1 MSEWLPEQTVDDTD
15 VGWGD
20 DEAAAEAAANR
31 DRDWYE
37 RERPPHHEG

>member
-1 MSEWLPEQTVDDTD
+1 MSEWIPEQTADDVD

-20 DEAAAEAAANR
+20 DESAAEAAER